1 MIKEDYY
8 FSDDE
13 IFDKL
18 ELEKEEESE
27 NEDENLSENEENNNN
42 VEEAFV
48 QNNEKHDKI
57 GGILYTLLHFIKYFC
72 MPDSYFVFALF
83 LT

>member
-18 ELEKEEESE
+18 ELEKEEER
-27 NEDENLSENEENNNN
+27 ENEENNNN
-42 VEEAFV
+42 VKETFIE
-48 QNNEKHDKI
+48 NNEKHDKGRRNTLHTTTHYKI
-57 GGILYTLLHFIKYFC
+57 FLY
-72 MPDSYFVFALF
+72 A
-83 LT
+83 